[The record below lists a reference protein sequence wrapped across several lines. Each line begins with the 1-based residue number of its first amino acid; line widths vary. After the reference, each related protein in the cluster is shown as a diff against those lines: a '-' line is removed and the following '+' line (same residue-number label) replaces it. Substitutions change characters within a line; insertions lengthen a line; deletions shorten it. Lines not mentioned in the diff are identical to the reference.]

1 MGKYLSCLSSVKRA
15 SYTRHEQDLERSQ
28 TMNKRIHTSFLAL
41 TALALVFLISL
52 AAQKVSAAPAPS
64 YMLSSLPASDAVI
77 YIDAQRL
84 LTDSIPGALAGSPEL
99 LARVNAKID
108 QFKERTNI
116 DLRSFD
122 SVAIGVRF
130 IAHATGEDF
139 KLVVL
144 TQGRFDANAVL
155 DAALGAAKREGLH
168 PQERSFDGR
177 TIYVLSRRQP
187 EARQEETADN
197 QERVDHQKPTTETN
211 DMALAVVDAN
221 TFAFG
226 DLKSVQAALDI
237 SAERVS
243 DDLVQ
248 LATRTPQAVVGF
260 SGNVPDFLTERLA
273 RDKEPIA
280 QNFAAIRQ
288 VYGSITT
295 TGSDAEATVTLR
307 AETAAQASEIVKA
320 VNALKLLASFDTK
333 PSPAGDMS
341 AITELIKSL
350 TVTAEGN
357 EVFLNLK
364 LTQAQI
370 TSLAR
375 SL

>member
-1 MGKYLSCLSSVKRA
+1 
-15 SYTRHEQDLERSQ
+15 
-28 TMNKRIHTSFLAL
+28 MNKRVRTSFLAL
-41 TALALVFLISL
+41 TALLFVISL
-52 AAQKVSAAPAPS
+52 AAQKASAAPAPS
-64 YMLSSLPASDAVI
+64 YILSSLPASDAVI
-77 YIDAQRL
+77 YVDAQRL
-84 LTDSIPGALAGSPEL
+84 LTDSIPGALAGSPAL

-108 QFKERTNI
+108 QFKERMNI

-130 IAHATGEDF
+130 NAPAKSEDF
-139 KLVVL
+139 QMVVL

-155 DAALGAAKREGLH
+155 DAALGAASREGVY
-168 PQERSFDGR
+168 PQERLFDGR
-177 TIYVLSRRQP
+177 TIYVLSRRKQQEAQP
-187 EARQEETADN
+187 QETAIN
-197 QERVDHQKPTTETN
+197 QERVEDGKPAAEVRE
-211 DMALAVVDAN
+211 MALAVVDAN

-226 DLKSVQAALDI
+226 NLQSVRAALDI
-237 SAERVS
+237 SSERVS

-248 LATRTPQAVVGF
+248 LATRTPGALVGF
-260 SGNVPDFLTERLA
+260 SGNVPAFLTERLA
-273 RDKEPIA
+273 QDKETIA
-280 QNFAAIRQ
+280 RNFAAIRQ
-288 VYGSITT
+288 VYGSITS
-295 TGSDAEATVTLR
+295 TGSDVEATVTLR
-307 AETAAQASEIVKA
+307 AETAAQASDTAKA

-333 PSPAGDMS
+333 PSLAGDMRP
-341 AITELIKSL
+341 ITELIKSL